1 MPGFTGLLLADLPVM
16 GLMTQR
22 LVLLHAVLAYPQR
35 QRGCPGKA
43 LAAVRQL
50 PVFSSHFA
58 QCSTGC
64 QLESLDLKRPA
75 GCPRMEQMDTTPE
88 QLATLDQVT
97 KDHIIRVLREA
108 KGNKLRAAEA
118 LGISRGTLY
127 RRLRAYGLTHL
138 VRDPLEGLE

>member
-1 MPGFTGLLLADLPVM
+1 
-16 GLMTQR
+16 
-22 LVLLHAVLAYPQR
+22 
-35 QRGCPGKA
+35 
-43 LAAVRQL
+43 
-50 PVFSSHFA
+50 
-58 QCSTGC
+58 
-64 QLESLDLKRPA
+64 
-75 GCPRMEQMDTTPE
+75 MEQMDTTPE